1 MKTDGIN
8 VLSLFDGMSC
18 GQIALERAGIKV
30 NQYFAAEI
38 DKPAISVC
46 LANYPNTIQVGDV
59 TKVFAK
65 DLPKIDLVIGG
76 SPCQGFSFA
85 GAGLNFN
92 DPRSALFFEF
102 VRLVNECKKANP
114 GVKFLL
120 ENVNMKREYLRVIS
134 EYLGVYP
141 VNINS
146 NLVSAQ
152 NRNRWY
158 WSNIKTKQVGLFS
171 ETWTDIPQP
180 KDKGILLKDILQP
193 ESEISGKYYLSE
205 KMLNYIVNAKFR
217 QDSVIYNPE
226 NKCNCLQAQR
236 NEVVKIDTKGNIKP
250 NQDKASCF
258 TAGAHSGGN
267 HSDMDLICIS
277 SNQAHA
283 TISINKSTPMVS
295 AMGLGGGHV
304 PMVNTPTIRRLTPI
318 ECERLQT
325 VPDNYT
331 ACVSDTQRYKMLGN
345 GWTVSVIS
353 HIFKQLIK

>member
-1 MKTDGIN
+1 MKTAGLN

-30 NQYFAAEI
+30 NQYFASEI

-46 LANYPNTIQVGDV
+46 LANYPNTIQLGDV

-65 DLPKIDLVIGG
+65 DLPKIDLIIGG

-92 DPRSALFFEF
+92 DPRSSLFFEF
-102 VRLVNECKKANP
+102 VRLVNECKKVNP
-114 GVKFLL
+114 DVKYLL

-134 EYLGVYP
+134 EYLGVFP

-180 KDKGILLKDILQP
+180 EDKKIFIKDIVQP
-193 ESEISGKYYLSE
+193 ENEVNKKYYL
-205 KMLNYIVNAKFR
+205 KFN
-217 QDSVIYNPE
+217 VFVKKAGVYNVT
-226 NKCNCLQAQR
+226 NQGKKIN
-236 NEVVKIDTKGNIKP
+236 NE
-250 NQDKASCF
+250 
-258 TAGAHSGGN
+258 
-267 HSDMDLICIS
+267 
-277 SNQAHA
+277 
-283 TISINKSTPMVS
+283 INKSTSLLAREYKGFGNQESTAIIIHNAQPRS
-295 AMGLGGGHV
+295 GDLKKSGTSHLSRNDGKTYCLDTGQTNAIEL
-304 PMVNTPTIRRLTPI
+304 NSRIRRLTPI

-325 VPDNYT
+325 VSDNYT
-331 ACVSDTQRYKMLGN
+331 NHVSDTQRYKMLGN
-345 GWTVSVIS
+345 GWTIDIIT
-353 HIFKQLIK
+353 HILNHL